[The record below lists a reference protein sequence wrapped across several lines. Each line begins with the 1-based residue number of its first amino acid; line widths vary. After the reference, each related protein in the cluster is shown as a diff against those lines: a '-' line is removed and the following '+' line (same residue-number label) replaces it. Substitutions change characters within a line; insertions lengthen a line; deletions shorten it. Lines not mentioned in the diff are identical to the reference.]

1 MDTGV
6 LAQNYPKI
14 ITKIIAKITQL
25 VGVRGEIQTKAARL
39 QNLLDFLALPR
50 RMSGAEKNFI
60 HPVW

>member
-25 VGVRGEIQTKAARL
+25 VGARGEIQTKAARL
-39 QNLLDFLALPR
+39 QNLLDFLASP
-50 RMSGAEKNFI
+50 
-60 HPVW
+60 